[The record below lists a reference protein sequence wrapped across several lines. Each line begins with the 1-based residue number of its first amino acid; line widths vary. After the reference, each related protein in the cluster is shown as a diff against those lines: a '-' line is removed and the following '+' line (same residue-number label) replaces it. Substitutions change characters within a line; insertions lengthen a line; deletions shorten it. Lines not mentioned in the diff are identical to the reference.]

1 MIIVLMDII
10 LFVCL
15 FPFIRFKS
23 ASGRRMVRNPKRVV
37 DPSTELADSNLVIS
51 VFLKLDKGH
60 LPFKFQFDFV
70 GVVLIFFKF
79 FEPLFIF
86 KDGSVCEGSKIRK
99 KNSAYTRSCN
109 NLLSFSSSSFI
120 FFSSSSSSKQV

>member
-1 MIIVLMDII
+1 MDII
-10 LFVCL
+10 LFLC
-15 FPFIRFKS
+15 FPLS
-23 ASGRRMVRNPKRVV
+23 DSSLLVVEEMVRNPKRVV

-70 GVVLIFFKF
+70 GVVLVFFKF

-86 KDGSVCEGSKIRK
+86 KDGSVCEGSKICK
-99 KNSAYTRSCN
+99 KNSA
-109 NLLSFSSSSFI
+109 
-120 FFSSSSSSKQV
+120 